1 MEIEDILG
9 KPMKAITIFSEAIR
23 YIRKHLLGVLDDPNR
38 EEQVQIEKETDIHW
52 VLTVPAIWN
61 DLSKKFMREAA
72 KNVWLL
78 VDNAFHCIGSKFSY
92 I

>member
-9 KPMKAITIFSEAIR
+9 KPMKAIDIFSGAIR
-23 YIRKHLLGVLDDPNR
+23 YIKEHLLNVLNDPDR
-38 EEQVQIEKETDIHW
+38 EDQLSVKPDTDIRW

-72 KNVWLL
+72 ANVNN
-78 VDNAFHCIGSKFSY
+78 V
-92 I
+92 